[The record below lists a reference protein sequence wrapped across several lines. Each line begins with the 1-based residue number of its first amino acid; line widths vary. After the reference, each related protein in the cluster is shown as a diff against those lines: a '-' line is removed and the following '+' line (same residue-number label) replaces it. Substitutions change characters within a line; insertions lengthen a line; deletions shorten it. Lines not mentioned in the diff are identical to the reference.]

1 MSTYLNIDDIP
12 DLLSQEE
19 VAAFVSSLVSNADNH
34 VYNLSYE
41 QIQSFLELPNIAF
54 LLIQLTATN
63 LTVSRLN
70 EILHTLVREVV
81 THTKYWKENE

>member
-1 MSTYLNIDDIP
+1 MSNIT

-19 VAAFVSSLVSNADNH
+19 KDTLVRSLVGDTDYC
-34 VYNLSYE
+34 VPNLSYE
-41 QIQSFLELPNIAF
+41 KIQTFLELPDVAF
-54 LLIQLTATN
+54 LLMQLTAAN

-81 THTKYWKENE
+81 AHTKYWKETE